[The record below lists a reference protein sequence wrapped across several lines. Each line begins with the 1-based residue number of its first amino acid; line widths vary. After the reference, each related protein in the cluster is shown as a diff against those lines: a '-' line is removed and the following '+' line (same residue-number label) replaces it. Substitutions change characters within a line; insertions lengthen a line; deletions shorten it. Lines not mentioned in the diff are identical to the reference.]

1 MDDALRY
8 PLRGEHGEK
17 ALLVAWLCVLVHAI
31 AVPFLA
37 LVPLAGYLV
46 SVFAA
51 APDPD
56 PPSAL
61 DRAVLSQGAVAI
73 GLGIA
78 YLAAPLLAAGVTFR
92 LLLETTRAP
101 TGGDAVVVLA
111 GSTAVLFALAV
122 AGYLLPIG
130 SGNYA
135 RTGSLRA
142 GLAGLGDAAGNA
154 AYFVGWCSGA
164 IVFLLGVAFSSA
176 LIEMG
181 GFALVVGSLV
191 GAYATLVATRRVA
204 RGYVAATG

>member
-17 ALLVAWLCVLVHAI
+17 ALLVAWLCVFVHAI

-51 APDPD
+51 TPDPD

-61 DRAVLSQGAVAI
+61 ERGILSRGVGAAV
-73 GLGIA
+73 LGIA

-122 AGYLLPIG
+122 ASYLLPIG
-130 SGNYA
+130 IGNYA
-135 RTGSLRA
+135 RRGSLRA
-142 GLAGLGDAAGNA
+142 GFGGLGDAAGNA

-164 IVFLLGVAFSSA
+164 IVFLLGIALSSA
-176 LIEMG
+176 LVEMDG
-181 GFALVVGSLV
+181 LALVVGSLI
-191 GAYATLVATRRVA
+191 GAYATLVATRRIA